1 MIGVRLDLSLVKP
14 QSVDSAVPHIVVP
27 PDSPSAG
34 NCKHPYSAGLLDAQ
48 ADDVRG
54 FMVLV
59 DQVVRRVVEIDP
71 RAHKVV
77 YSRIAGRP
85 RLTCREKFGSGG

>member
-14 QSVDSAVPHIVVP
+14 QSVNGDVPHIVVP
-27 PDSPSAG
+27 PDTPSTG
-34 NCKHPYSAGLLDAQ
+34 NCKHPYSAGWLHAQ

-59 DQVVRRVVEIDP
+59 DQLKHRVVEIDP
-71 RAHKVV
+71 QAHKVV
-77 YSRIAGRP
+77 YSWIAGRP
-85 RLTCREKFGSGG
+85 RLTCQEKFDSGG